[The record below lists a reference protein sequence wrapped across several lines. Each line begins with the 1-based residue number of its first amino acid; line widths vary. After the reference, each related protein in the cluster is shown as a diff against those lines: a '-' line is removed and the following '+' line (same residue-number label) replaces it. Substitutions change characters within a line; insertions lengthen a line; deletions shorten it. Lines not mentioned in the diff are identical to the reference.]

1 MSDIID
7 HNNNNNGIRSQG
19 KVVIVASVIF
29 HITVI
34 VTSLMR
40 NNFNITLALMLLLSI
55 ALTALA
61 VYDIQCLES
70 GGCTVWSWIRTV
82 LIVLTMV
89 LSTLTII
96 MLGSKDNEMSNSV
109 YHETK
114 KKREKFNRLL
124 SERSKPNNV

>member
-1 MSDIID
+1 MSDIIN
-7 HNNNNNGIRSQG
+7 NNNNNGIRSQG
-19 KVVIVASVIF
+19 WVVIVASVIF

-70 GGCTVWSWIRTV
+70 GGSTVWSWIRTI

-89 LSTLTII
+89 LSTLTVI
-96 MLGSKDNEMSNSV
+96 MVGYKDNENK
-109 YHETK
+109 TK
-114 KKREKFNRLL
+114 KKRGLNRLL
-124 SERSKPNNV
+124 SERSKPNSV

>member
-1 MSDIID
+1 MSD
-7 HNNNNNGIRSQG
+7 NNNNGIRSQG
-19 KVVIVASVIF
+19 WVVIVASVIF

-40 NNFNITLALMLLLSI
+40 NHFNITLALLLLLSI

-70 GGCTVWSWIRTV
+70 GGCTVWSWIRTM

-89 LSTLTII
+89 MSTLTLIT
-96 MLGSKDNEMSNSV
+96 LGSKDNENK
-109 YHETK
+109 TNK
-114 KKREKFNRLL
+114 TRGKLTRLL
-124 SERSKPNNV
+124 SERSKPNSV

>member
-1 MSDIID
+1 MSDII
-7 HNNNNNGIRSQG
+7 NIKNNNGLRSQG
-19 KVVIVASVIF
+19 WVVIVASIIF

-82 LIVLTMV
+82 LIVLIMV
-89 LSTLTII
+89 LSTLSVI
-96 MLGSKDNEMSNSV
+96 MLGSKDNENK
-109 YHETK
+109 TK
-114 KKREKFNRLL
+114 KKRGLNRLL
-124 SERSKPNNV
+124 SERSKPNSV

>member
-1 MSDIID
+1 MSDIIN
-7 HNNNNNGIRSQG
+7 NNNNNGIRSQG
-19 KVVIVASVIF
+19 WVVIVASVIF

-82 LIVLTMV
+82 LIVLIMV
-89 LSTLTII
+89 LSTLSVI
-96 MLGSKDNEMSNSV
+96 MLGSKDNENK
-109 YHETK
+109 TK
-114 KKREKFNRLL
+114 KKRGLNRLL
-124 SERSKPNNV
+124 SERSKPNSV